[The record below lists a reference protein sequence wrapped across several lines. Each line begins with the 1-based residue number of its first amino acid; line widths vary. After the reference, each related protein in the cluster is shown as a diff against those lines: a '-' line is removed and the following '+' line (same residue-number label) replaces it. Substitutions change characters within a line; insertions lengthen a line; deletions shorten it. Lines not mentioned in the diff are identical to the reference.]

1 MFFYRIYTSFSI
13 SLMVNILFTCKVGME
28 GKGLEPTVEALFGEN
43 GFFPDTVLKTVYFV
57 SDKMPLQ
64 VNEVMKRMM
73 PALKKDR
80 MKRQVFKTILC
91 SSSFQPKHFN

>member
-1 MFFYRIYTSFSI
+1 
-13 SLMVNILFTCKVGME
+13 MVNILFTCKVGME

-80 MKRQVFKTILC
+80 MKRQVFKAVLSLSLLNILIC
-91 SSSFQPKHFN
+91 AILMLIISL

>member
-1 MFFYRIYTSFSI
+1 
-13 SLMVNILFTCKVGME
+13 MVNILFTCKVGME

-80 MKRQVFKTILC
+80 MKRQVFKTVLSLSLLNILIC
-91 SSSFQPKHFN
+91 AILMLIISL